1 MSINIKKKTIKIISA
16 IIIVL
21 LIIVVSAVIIGVVLP
36 RKTEN
41 QIRETLSQ
49 INAEELQEKMIKE
62 LEKSSLNIN
71 TEEITTTIGTLDD
84 AENNN
89 KYIKNNINLLSG
101 VKANYELSH
110 NLDIF
115 KNYISAYIIGKNN
128 EVIVIPCFKIESDT
142 DGNFKSIKCKSTMK
156 SHNIPDL
163 FVKVLDEQFGIKL
176 EGKYRSEILKSDK
189 DDIVTYTLKDED
201 LIDIAKKYLNW
212 YGAGTTSQ
220 QVQLIKED
228 CKLTT
233 IFEID

>member
-142 DGNFKSIKCKSTMK
+142 EGNFKSIKCKSTMK

-163 FVKVLDEQFGIKL
+163 FVKVNRNRK
-176 EGKYRSEILKSDK
+176 
-189 DDIVTYTLKDED
+189 
-201 LIDIAKKYLNW
+201 
-212 YGAGTTSQ
+212 
-220 QVQLIKED
+220 
-228 CKLTT
+228 
-233 IFEID
+233 